1 MARPGMTEGTPADGS
16 PETQRLDLD
25 PGRNVS
31 TAQFGN
37 AGAQPGAGIDR
48 GRPSQPELDDA
59 QAEARRDASPASYQQ
74 TEKTERKKPTAGL
87 LLIGGAVV
95 IIVVALLVFLR

>member
-1 MARPGMTEGTPADGS
+1 MARPGMTEDTPAAGA

-31 TAQFGN
+31 TASFGN
-37 AGAQPGAGIDR
+37 AGGQPGSGFDR

-59 QAEARRDASPASYQQ
+59 QADARRDASPPSYRT
-74 TEKTERKKPTAGL
+74 TEKTERRKPTAGL

-95 IIVVALLVFLR
+95 VIVVALLVFLR